1 MSAQLKS
8 STFDQTLILTIS
20 NPESR
25 NALGPEICGAGIE
38 ALNVA
43 ESSRDIHSVI
53 ITGEGSSFC
62 SGGNLQRLLGN
73 REKAPEVQSQSIDGL
88 HNWMEVIR
96 SFPKPVIASVEGA
109 AAGAGFSLALMC
121 DFVVAASDAVFV
133 MAYSNIALS
142 PDGGGSWSLG
152 KQLPRQL
159 SSQIL
164 MLGEKVSAQQLHKWG
179 VINSITDPGQAF
191 NKALELAERLNQRAP
206 NSLASIKELLN
217 ESQELHLNQHL
228 RQERDQFVKNLHHPN
243 SGIGIQAFFDK
254 TKPNYKE

>member
-1 MSAQLKS
+1 
-8 STFDQTLILTIS
+8 
-20 NPESR
+20 
-25 NALGPEICGAGIE
+25 
-38 ALNVA
+38 
-43 ESSRDIHSVI
+43 
-53 ITGEGSSFC
+53 
-62 SGGNLQRLLGN
+62 
-73 REKAPEVQSQSIDGL
+73 
-88 HNWMEVIR
+88 
-96 SFPKPVIASVEGA
+96 
-109 AAGAGFSLALMC
+109 
-121 DFVVAASDAVFV
+121 
-133 MAYSNIALS
+133 
-142 PDGGGSWSLG
+142 
-152 KQLPRQL
+152 
-159 SSQIL
+159 